1 MQIKVYHWELILK
14 KEIYLYYRMLII
26 YNKKIKKLLTL
37 IKCEQRRNNVKNNL
51 KDLIKNFSMPKN
63 YNQQKW
69 QKIENKDLQKNIH
82 FSS

>member
-1 MQIKVYHWELILK
+1 MKF
-14 KEIYLYYRMLII
+14 
-26 YNKKIKKLLTL
+26 
-37 IKCEQRRNNVKNNL
+37 NL